1 MTTRF
6 QSLILSLL
14 AVIALVGFAPLVHAA
29 DPDLQFDS
37 FAVTSDDGDSKI
49 EPNECVDVNITLI
62 NNGAT
67 QDATGVTA
75 TLVSD
80 SAGVTAVLPN
90 DADVSFADITA
101 GGG

>member
-14 AVIALVGFAPLVHAA
+14 AVIALIGFAQLVHAA

-37 FAVTSDDGDSKI
+37 FAVVADDGDSKI
-49 EPNECVDVNITLI
+49 EPNECVDVSITLK

-67 QDATGVTA
+67 QDATNATA
-75 TLVSD
+75 TLESD

-90 DADVSFADITA
+90 DAGVSYGTIA
-101 GGG
+101 